1 MGILELIAGLIIGIS
16 IGSFDREPVIP
27 NDSTRVS
34 QAYYNVYYDVH
45 FRNSYSDLYWNKNY
59 RDYYYG
65 VNYYVDTPKY
75 VYIKPKK
82 KRSGEYKNRGN
93 NGGSKNGY
101 RGGGKGGNRGG
112 GGKSRGGRRTTRR
125 E

>member
-1 MGILELIAGLIIGIS
+1 MGILELIAGIIIGIS
-16 IGSFDREPVIP
+16 IGSLDREPVIP

-45 FRNSYSDLYWNKNY
+45 FRNSYSDPYWN
-59 RDYYYG
+59 RGYYYG

-75 VYIKPKK
+75 VYVKSKK
-82 KRSGEYKNRGN
+82 KRSGEYR
-93 NGGSKNGY
+93 
-101 RGGGKGGNRGG
+101 RGGNKGGGNKG
-112 GGKSRGGRRTTRR
+112 GGKSRGGRRATRR

>member
-27 NDSTRVS
+27 NDSTSVS

-45 FRNSYSDLYWNKNY
+45 FRNSYSDPYWN
-59 RDYYYG
+59 RGYYYG
-65 VNYYVDTPKY
+65 VNHYVDTPRY
-75 VYIKPKK
+75 VYVKPKK
-82 KRSGEYKNRGN
+82 KRSGEYR
-93 NGGSKNGY
+93 
-101 RGGGKGGNRGG
+101 RGGNKGGGNKG
-112 GGKSRGGRRTTRR
+112 GGKSRGGRRATRR